1 MSRDRAMLQM
11 RAFHVDDVRVDVRE
25 RRGPEAG
32 LVANL
37 QKAPLLVVM
46 LPKGEIV
53 LPKAVV
59 VPDDA
64 APEPMWKS
72 TSVSGAQVISRRW
85 RGRAGSVER

>member
-1 MSRDRAMLQM
+1 MRVARPAGAGMSRDVAVPEM
-11 RAFHVDDVRVDVRE
+11 RALHVDGVRVDVRE

-46 LPKGEIV
+46 LPQGEIV
-53 LPKAVV
+53 LPEVVV

-64 APEPMWKS
+64 APVWKS
-72 TSVSGAQVISRRW
+72 KFYG
-85 RGRAGSVER
+85 

>member
-1 MSRDRAMLQM
+1 MSRDRAVLEM
-11 RAFHVDDVRVDVRE
+11 RALHVDGVRVDVRE

-46 LPKGEIV
+46 LPQGEIV
-53 LPKAVV
+53 LPEVVV

-64 APEPMWKS
+64 APVWKS
-72 TSVSGAQVISRRW
+72 TSVSRRW
-85 RGRAGSVER
+85 RGGRRNDSAVKF